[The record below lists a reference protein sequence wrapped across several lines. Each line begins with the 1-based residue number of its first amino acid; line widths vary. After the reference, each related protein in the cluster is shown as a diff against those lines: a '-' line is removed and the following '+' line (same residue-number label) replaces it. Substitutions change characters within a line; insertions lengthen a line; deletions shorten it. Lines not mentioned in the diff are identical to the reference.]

1 LTIFLILNRIRLSSL
16 NTETYKSHSAKIRL
30 GIESELTVRVTLGE
44 VMNPYMTGRMFIR
57 FVKSNRAIL
66 IPKDFKGQ
74 TVLILDAVDSI
85 LLSEKLKKLKISD
98 LKYEVMP
105 QSFEEV
111 LRQTDKALKDKKA
124 FVIEQS

>member
-1 LTIFLILNRIRLSSL
+1 M
-16 NTETYKSHSAKIRL
+16 
-30 GIESELTVRVTLGE
+30 TLGE